1 MSIRFND
8 VSYTYQQGTPYEH
21 QAIHDI
27 NTEFEQG
34 KYYAIVGQTG
44 SGKSTLI
51 QNINA
56 LIKPTSGTV
65 TIDDV
70 TVTHKTK
77 DKYIRPVRKE

>member
-1 MSIRFND
+1 MTIRFDN
-8 VSYTYQQGTPYEH
+8 VLYLSKGTPYQH
-21 QAIHDI
+21 QAIHDV

-56 LIKPTSGTV
+56 LLKPTTGTV
-65 TIDDV
+65 TVDDI
-70 TVTHKTK
+70 TIT
-77 DKYIRPVRKE
+77 